1 MALALDLAESLR
13 ENIFHNLSCCGYFQC
28 FYHLLP
34 SFSPTLINKYYSF
47 LLCVWIFPLHVCL
60 STMMVS
66 GGCGDQQMDSG
77 ALCL

>member
-28 FYHLLP
+28 FFNVP

-47 LLCVWIFPLHVCL
+47 LLCV
-60 STMMVS
+60 
-66 GGCGDQQMDSG
+66 
-77 ALCL
+77 